1 MSSGTTGAAVR
12 RPGDRVTWPEPSAS
26 GPRVV
31 ECAVPLTACDDPEF
45 HYRFG
50 IEVFIAGVE
59 AVAARLSDRAAD

>member
-1 MSSGTTGAAVR
+1 
-12 RPGDRVTWPEPSAS
+12 VTWPEPSAS

-59 AVAARLSDRAAD
+59 AVAARLGAAPGAG